1 MVTELTLI
9 VLAIS
14 SALILLIIVLV
25 AIGLRWDSARTVLGP
40 IEELSVYEARIEGKR
55 LEIDDIEKD
64 LEERRKAIANVADRQ
79 AEVDALNAQRENLL
93 IEWDNLRE
101 KREEVLSVREEM
113 EEAITELHDI
123 EGSLIT
129 KQEELNFVK
138 DRLEKAENI
147 SNQIETLT
155 KDRDELEDAIEG
167 LRDQKIQLTEA
178 EKRLKEISSRQDNAE
193 KKILELEAKQT
204 SKEEELANLE
214 SRLSETQKTAAQEQ
228 NSLTSISADVSAGRL
243 ELLKQ
248 ENEARNLEAQLA
260 HLRGEI
266 SKTQPGA
273 SAVLA
278 DDEDQL
284 VELKEVPPVIK
295 ALVNLGEPEQLFE
308 RDALKRVAERMQLF
322 GLDYP
327 VEIIRA
333 FHTSMK
339 VNQSTQMTVLA
350 GISGTGKSQL
360 PRQYANALGIG
371 FQQVP
376 VQPRWDSPQ
385 DLMGFYNYIE
395 GKFRP
400 TDLARALYALD
411 TINNPDDSVKDRML
425 MVLLDEMNL
434 ARVEYYFSDFLSKLE
449 SRPGDNQLSDVT
461 LRKDAEIELE
471 IPRMLA
477 PPRIF
482 PGYNLLFAGTMN
494 EDESTQSLSDKVYDR
509 ANVIRFAAPK
519 NIKFAKQPEA
529 FDPGSALSREN
540 WKSWI
545 RPVSDVIGQSE
556 LETILDKL
564 IDIMRDFNS
573 PFGHRLGSS
582 IMHYVANYPDVEGV
596 DQTKDA
602 LSDQVEMRLLPKLRG
617 IDVDTFDR
625 QFNALIRLVEADLNN
640 ARLAEAITRSKD
652 DANAGQFIWNGTVK

>member
-385 DLMGFYNYIE
+385 DLMGFYNYI
-395 GKFRP
+395 KVSF
-400 TDLARALYALD
+400 A
-411 TINNPDDSVKDRML
+411 
-425 MVLLDEMNL
+425 
-434 ARVEYYFSDFLSKLE
+434 
-449 SRPGDNQLSDVT
+449 Q
-461 LRKDAEIELE
+461 
-471 IPRMLA
+471 
-477 PPRIF
+477 RI
-482 PGYNLLFAGTMN
+482 
-494 EDESTQSLSDKVYDR
+494 
-509 ANVIRFAAPK
+509 
-519 NIKFAKQPEA
+519 
-529 FDPGSALSREN
+529 
-540 WKSWI
+540 
-545 RPVSDVIGQSE
+545 
-556 LETILDKL
+556 
-564 IDIMRDFNS
+564 
-573 PFGHRLGSS
+573 
-582 IMHYVANYPDVEGV
+582 
-596 DQTKDA
+596 
-602 LSDQVEMRLLPKLRG
+602 
-617 IDVDTFDR
+617 
-625 QFNALIRLVEADLNN
+625 
-640 ARLAEAITRSKD
+640 
-652 DANAGQFIWNGTVK
+652 